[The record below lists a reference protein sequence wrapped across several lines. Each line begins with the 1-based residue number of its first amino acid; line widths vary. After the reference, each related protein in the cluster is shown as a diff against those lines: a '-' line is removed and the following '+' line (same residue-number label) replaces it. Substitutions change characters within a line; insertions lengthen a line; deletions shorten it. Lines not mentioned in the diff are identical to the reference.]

1 MNLVELLKFL
11 PLVAA
16 GFLAYHLVFKQQLPG
31 KGIVS
36 ILSYFLGVIII
47 FGVTALLITNFLAD
61 WTYNLVQEGS
71 TEEWQK
77 VIDAGENII
86 EQGFGIESTSSSQPP
101 PAAPVNQGIL
111 PTITPHPNPGVP
123 ADSTGQPLIGPT
135 TYTVVAGDTLF
146 GISRKYNTTVDA
158 IMRVNNLNSYIIQPG
173 QVLSIPAPSK

>member
-36 ILSYFLGVIII
+36 ILSYFLGIII
-47 FGVTALLITNFLAD
+47 VFGVAALLITNFLAD

-77 VIDAGENII
+77 VIDASENIV
-86 EQGFGIESTSSSQPP
+86 EQGFGIESTSTQPTAI
-101 PAAPVNQGIL
+101 PAAPVNQGVT
-111 PTITPHPNPGVP
+111 PTITPHPNPGAP
-123 ADSTGQPLIGPT
+123 AVIGPT

-146 GISRKYNTTVDA
+146 AISQRFNTTVA
-158 IMRVNNLNSYIIQPG
+158 ELMAANNLADHIIKPG
-173 QVLSIPAPSK
+173 QVLNIPTPSQ